1 MNNDAIIQQQ
11 LGASM
16 VGAAGPSGSMDLV
29 NPAVGNAVRR
39 FFGGGSK
46 RGPQKL
52 GTDRSTAELL
62 DEGFKAKEPL
72 IDKADADDLANTL
85 DNLEIAG
92 EQQPAGPAPDPAQ
105 PGPLEP
111 VPGLGSAE
119 EEAAKMGAIN
129 PGDLERRTW
138 ERNVNLDYIQDPEEL
153 GAVLEVNAQHIG
165 EVAHEGLGEIE
176 ADVDGNVAE
185 IMKDVLTNPPSGNL
199 NSRQL
204 LAGRRMLVSMV
215 DEVNRLKDK
224 ILDDTATTED
234 KLNFEKM
241 QGQAVMLQKY
251 MQGQVRETARALN
264 SMKIVAN
271 TLNSRDL
278 EAMSRMASDAS
289 VVTKAKIMAER
300 QAEDPKAALE
310 SFEDMTWLGRSTAS
324 LINYWTASILSGF
337 KTQIVNVAS
346 NQSMRVINGYAV
358 RPLAAAVSPLRR
370 KITGDTEG
378 VEFAEVGA
386 QYIAARDGLRDAL
399 LMAGRVFGKGTFQN
413 KGEYISSFG
422 NKKID
427 DITQDTLSLSGA
439 VGVDKVPV
447 LSHLLNFV
455 QRSTEAASY
464 GLLSMGDEY
473 FKAMAYR
480 SSLYGQSVRQAAS
493 EGLQGDALTDRAN
506 ELLNNVT
513 KRMHDE
519 ALAEAERM
527 TFTNETNGAL
537 GSIANKFAAFAQEE
551 PLFKFIV
558 PFIRTPTALLDRTI
572 KMSPIAWVQKDF
584 RERVAKGG
592 ADADVAIGELL
603 FGSTMLGLFYM
614 LYQEKVVT
622 GAGPENY
629 AQREALERMGWQPYS
644 IKIGNKYISYKRG
657 FDPLGMS
664 IGAVMTML
672 DRMAYKQQDPS
683 AGDWTLGAALAL
695 AKYFSD
701 QPYLTGIAS
710 IMALV
715 DGKKDPDAWSARQ
728 LASFVPS
735 LWRDAESARRGLSG
749 EDSTPVVYQGRE
761 FWSMLNDYLDQRL
774 PGNTGDD
781 LPPLRYWDGTVVTA
795 GGGNAL
801 YLYNSLSPIKASIGR
816 KDEASARMAANGI
829 KVSPPVPTV
838 TIWSSARIKVD
849 LLNDL
854 KNGEKLYDKLLQL
867 VGEQRRRRMDALV
880 QNRAFQKLATEGRSG
895 PGESDQA
902 LLIERELQQGL
913 SDGKKLFLQWLS
925 EQDISVEEYGPAAIL
940 LDARGVKQ
948 MLRQMQRGTL
958 SPEETEI
965 LQDAGTKGM
974 ATRGELYVPDI

>member
-1 MNNDAIIQQQ
+1 MNNDAIMQQQ

-29 NPAVGNAVRR
+29 NPAVGNAVRK
-39 FFGGGSK
+39 FFGGGSR

-62 DEGFKAKEPL
+62 DEGFKAKEPGL
-72 IDKADADDLANTL
+72 ESLDPETMSAAFDALDKGG
-85 DNLEIAG
+85 DNL
-92 EQQPAGPAPDPAQ
+92 PAAPDPDGQ
-105 PGPLEP
+105 PPSPLEP
-111 VPGLGSAE
+111 VPGLGTAE
-119 EEAAKMGAIN
+119 EEAAKMRDVAKQ
-129 PGDLERRTW
+129 GDLERRTW

-153 GAVLEVNAQHIG
+153 GSVLEVNARHIG

-176 ADVDGNVAE
+176 ADVDGNVKE
-185 IMKDVLTNPPSGNL
+185 IMQDVLTNPPSGNL

-215 DEVNRLKDK
+215 DQVNRLKDK

-234 KLNFEKM
+234 KLNFEKL

-300 QAEDPKAALE
+300 QAEDPRAALE
-310 SFEDMTWLGRSTAS
+310 SFEEMTWLGRSTAS

-337 KTQIVNVAS
+337 KTQVVNVAS
-346 NQSMRVINGYAV
+346 NQSMRVVNGYAV

-370 KITGDTEG
+370 KLTGDTEG

-399 LMAGRVFGKGTFQN
+399 LMAGRVFTKGTFQN
-413 KGEYISSFG
+413 KGEYVSSFG

-427 DITQDTLSLSGA
+427 DITQDTLSLAGA
-439 VGVDKVPV
+439 LGVDKVPV

-592 ADADVAIGELL
+592 ADADVAIGEML
-603 FGSTMLGLFYM
+603 FGSTMLVLFYA
-614 LYQEKVVT
+614 LYQEEVIT

-629 AQREALERMGWQPYS
+629 AQREALERLGWQPYS

-701 QPYLTGIAS
+701 QPYLTGIAN

-749 EDSTPVVYQGRE
+749 EETTPVVYQGRE
-761 FWSMLNDYLDQRL
+761 FWSMLNDYLEQRI
-774 PGNTGDD
+774 PGNMGDD

-801 YLYNSLSPIKASIGR
+801 YLYNSLSPIKVSIGR
-816 KDEASARMAANGI
+816 EDVASERMAANGV
-829 KVSPPVPTV
+829 KVTPPVPVVTV
-838 TIWSSARIKVD
+838 WSGARIKVD

-854 KNGEKLYDKLLQL
+854 ENGEKLYDKLLQL
-867 VGEQRRRRMDALV
+867 VGESRRKRLDTLV
-880 QNRAFQKLATEGRSG
+880 KNRTFQKLESG
-895 PGESDQA
+895 PNSDQSIE
-902 LLIERELQQGL
+902 IERQLQQGL
-913 SDGKKLFLQWLS
+913 SDGKKLFLQWLID
-925 EQDISVEEYGPAAIL
+925 EKPSVEEYGQAAIL

-958 SPEETEI
+958 SPKETEI